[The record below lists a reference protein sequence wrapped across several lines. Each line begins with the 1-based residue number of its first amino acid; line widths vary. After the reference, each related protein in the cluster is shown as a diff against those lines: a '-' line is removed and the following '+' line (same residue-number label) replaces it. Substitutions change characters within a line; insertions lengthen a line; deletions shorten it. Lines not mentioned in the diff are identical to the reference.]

1 MHAVSAP
8 QAPAGCWTGCW
19 RIPAGGRGLTQRKQ
33 GGRQRRRLGRMR
45 PRLAGLAAAA
55 LLPLLAAAQQF
66 AVTATTANLY
76 SGPDYRYPVVVALSP
91 GAHVTLQGCVTDYA
105 WCDVS
110 FGYDRGWV
118 IGSSLYYEH
127 RGAFVPL
134 PSVAAVAGVPFVS
147 FQIEDYWGVYYLAR
161 PWYGDRHRWSHLP
174 GGPPPGRPAYRPP
187 GLGVQPPQAPSRP
200 GPAAGPEPR
209 GHGFSR

>member
-1 MHAVSAP
+1 M
-8 QAPAGCWTGCW
+8 
-19 RIPAGGRGLTQRKQ
+19 
-33 GGRQRRRLGRMR
+33 
-45 PRLAGLAAAA
+45 
-55 LLPLLAAAQQF
+55 
-66 AVTATTANLY
+66 
-76 SGPDYRYPVVVALSP
+76 
-91 GAHVTLQGCVTDYA
+91 TLQGCVTDYA

-134 PSVAAVAGVPFVS
+134 PSVAAAPGAVVS

-174 GGPPPGRPAYRPP
+174 GGPAARRPAYRPP
-187 GLGVQPPQAPSRP
+187 PACSRRRRLASRP
-200 GPAAGPEPR
+200 R
-209 GHGFSR
+209 GRPGTARARLSR